1 MPLEIVI
8 LAAGQGKRMRSSLPK
23 ILHPL
28 AGRPLLSHVLDTA
41 RALAPR
47 RIIVV
52 HGNGAEQVR
61 TAFADAQV
69 EWALQAEQLG
79 TGHAVQQ
86 ALPSI
91 SPDADVLILYA
102 DVPLVRSDT
111 LKRLLD
117 AGRDGLAVMTA
128 ELADPTGYGRIVRQA
143 SGNVARIVE
152 QRDAS
157 ASELALRE
165 VNAGFMAMS
174 ARRLAGWL
182 GKLTNRNAQRE
193 YYLTDVVSLAVG
205 EGVPVRAVKVD
216 DAWEVAGVNSKREL
230 AALERQYQA
239 KEADRLLGE
248 AVTLADP
255 ARIDVR
261 GELTCGADV
270 AIDVNCV
277 FEGKV
282 TLADG
287 VRIGPNCLLRN
298 VRIGAGTQ
306 ILAFSHLEDS
316 EIGARCRLG
325 PYARLR
331 PGNSLDDEVHVGNF
345 VELKAS
351 RIGKG
356 SKANHLSYIGDSEVG
371 AAVNVGAGTITCN
384 YDGAAKHRTII
395 EDECFIGS
403 DTTLVAPVRVA
414 RGSYIGAGSTINK
427 DTPAGQL
434 TLSRAR
440 QVSLPGWKPPTKT
453 RSPIFSTIERF
464 ISVSTSRWI
473 RRGHCRT

>member
-8 LAAGQGKRMRSSLPK
+8 LAAGQGKRMRYNLPK
-23 ILHPL
+23 ILHTL

-47 RIIVV
+47 RVIVV

-61 TAFADAQV
+61 SAFADAQV
-69 EWALQAEQLG
+69 DWALQAEQLG

-117 AGRDGLAVMTA
+117 GGRDGLAVMTA
-128 ELADPTGYGRIVRQA
+128 ELADPTGYGRIVRRG

-157 ASELALRE
+157 AAELALRE

-216 DAWEVAGVNSKREL
+216 DPWEVAGVNSKREL
-230 AALERQYQA
+230 AALERQYQL

-282 TLADG
+282 NLADG

-298 VRIGAGTQ
+298 VRVGAGTQ
-306 ILAFSHLEDS
+306 ILPFSHLEDS

-440 QVSLPGWKPPTKT
+440 QVSLPAWKPPKKKK
-453 RSPIFSTIERF
+453 
-464 ISVSTSRWI
+464 
-473 RRGHCRT
+473 G